1 MSALSKLGVSQDSIK
16 LNNNISSFSE
26 NQSQTEETFGYK
38 WSKRDTYESEHV
50 KQKTYNWLIEKYC
63 NNDIDK
69 IGEWLRGND
78 KIILDAGCGSGFS
91 GLLFFNK
98 HLTDNH
104 YLGVDISS
112 AVDVAKIRFEEAGYK
127 ADFLQ
132 CSVNEI
138 PIPDNSVDIIFSEGV
153 LHHTDSTEQSIKD
166 LSRKLKE
173 GGLFI
178 FYVYKKK
185 AVIREFTDD
194 FIRDAIKDLSNEAA
208 WKELESLTKLG
219 KALGELNIE
228 IDVPEEINFLGIKAG
243 KQNLQRFFYWN
254 IFKAYYDPQFSIDE
268 MNHINFD
275 WYRPQNCHRHTPE
288 EIKEYCSNAGLKIDR
303 LFVDEAG
310 ISVVAR
316 K

>member
-1 MSALSKLGVSQDSIK
+1 MSALSKLGLSINSIK
-16 LNNNISSFSE
+16 TKSTFSE
-26 NQSQTEETFGYK
+26 NQSQTEGTFGYK
-38 WSKRDTYESEHV
+38 WSKRDTYESDHV
-50 KQKTYNWLIEKYC
+50 KQKAYKWMLERFCDNDTGLLKKWLG
-63 NNDIDK
+63 D
-69 IGEWLRGND
+69 ND

-98 HLTDNH
+98 HLSNNH

-112 AVDVAKIRFEEAGYK
+112 AVDVAKIRFEETGYK
-127 ADFLQ
+127 ADFIQ

-166 LSRKLKE
+166 LSRKLKDD
-173 GGLFI
+173 GLFI

-185 AVIREFTDD
+185 ATIREFTDD
-194 FIRDAIKDLSNEAA
+194 FIRDAIKNLNDEAA

-228 IDVPEEINFLGIKAG
+228 IDVPEDINLLGIKAG

-254 IFKAYYDPQFSIDE
+254 IFKSYYDPQYSLDE

-275 WYRPQNCHRHTPE
+275 WYRPLNCHRHTAE
-288 EIKEYCSNAGLKIDR
+288 EIKSYCLNAGLKIDR
-303 LFVDEAG
+303 LYVDLAG